1 MGLLVEGTWHDKWY
15 DTKSTEG
22 KFERQASQFRSE
34 ISPAGDFAPESGRY
48 HLYVSLACPWAH
60 RTLIMRALKGLSA
73 HISVS
78 IVNPKMRE
86 HGWTFLPYPDS
97 TGDMLYGHQ
106 YLYQLYQQVNHSI
119 TSRVTVPVLWD
130 TRTRQIVN
138 NESADIIR
146 FFNSG
151 FNQITGNSD
160 DYYPEA
166 LRAEIDAV
174 NDWIYHDINNGVYKA
189 GFATEQRAY
198 EQAVKTLFLA
208 LERVEAILQTQSY
221 LVGNRFTEA
230 DIRLF
235 TTLIRFDPVYH
246 GHFKCN
252 VKQIKDYPATYEYM
266 KRIYRMPGI
275 ASTVNMDH
283 IKTHYYFSHTM
294 INPTGVVPV
303 GPALALWE

>member
-1 MGLLVEGTWHDKWY
+1 
-15 DTKSTEG
+15 
-22 KFERQASQFRSE
+22 
-34 ISPAGDFAPESGRY
+34 
-48 HLYVSLACPWAH
+48 
-60 RTLIMRALKGLSA
+60 
-73 HISVS
+73 
-78 IVNPKMRE
+78 
-86 HGWTFLPYPDS
+86 
-97 TGDMLYGHQ
+97 
-106 YLYQLYQQVNHSI
+106 
-119 TSRVTVPVLWD
+119 
-130 TRTRQIVN
+130 IVN

-208 LERVEAILQTQSY
+208 LERVEAILQTQSH